1 MKHFQQENNR
11 IIWTGKGEVVWIES
25 YGENIIRVR
34 ASKNLKI
41 ERNDWTLLEKD
52 HDLAKIDIYSDQA
65 IFNEW
70 RN

>member
-41 ERNDWTLLEKD
+41 ELKVGIDFLNFPLMQISSTKELLKFIK
-52 HDLAKIDIYSDQA
+52 AA
-65 IFNEW
+65 
-70 RN
+70 